1 MDLEVKIKRF
11 VELSLEFSVDRTAIY
26 PNHNFVSYH
35 TLTDFTVV
43 RDRSDEGTTPLKELV
58 KECAEK
64 VKKAERFEEYL
75 KLQKQFTKYFTAKEE
90 LNK

>member
-11 VELSLEFSVDRTAIY
+11 VELSLEFSVDRSTIY
-26 PNHNFVSYH
+26 PNNNFVSY
-35 TLTDFTVV
+35 LTYNNCLSTDKA
-43 RDRSDEGTTPLKELV
+43 EETTPLKELV
-58 KECAEK
+58 KECAAK

-75 KLQKQFTKYFTAKEE
+75 ELQKQFTKYFTAKGE

>member
-11 VELSLEFSVDRTAIY
+11 VELSLEFSVDKSSIY
-26 PNHNFVSYH
+26 PNNSFGLYDKDWPFVY
-35 TLTDFTVV
+35 
-43 RDRSDEGTTPLKELV
+43 RMNISDKETTPLKELV
-58 KECAEK
+58 KECAAK

-75 KLQKQFTKYFTAKEE
+75 ELQKQFTKYFTAKGE